1 MAMRKDLVIDDLR
14 VSVDETPILKGL
26 TLTVT
31 GGTRQVL
38 MGPNGSGKSTLAYAL
53 MGHPS
58 YTVTGGSVTFGGEDI
73 LDMEPDERAKAG
85 LFLAFQ
91 YPKEITGVTVSSFLR
106 QALSAVRGEDVSL
119 REFSAQLTANMK
131 RLEMN
136 SEFARRYLNEG
147 FSGGE
152 RKRNEMLQL
161 LCLSPQLAILDETDS
176 GLDVEMRQLVADV
189 VLEMHEQQGT
199 GFLVVTHYED
209 VVRQMQPERVHIML
223 DGRVVTSGGIDLVER
238 LGAEKNWD
246 WVEKEAVAHG
256 TA

>member
-26 TLTVT
+26 TLTVA

-58 YTVTGGSVTFGGEDI
+58 YTVTGGSVTFGGEEI
-73 LDMEPDERAKAG
+73 LDLEPDERAKAG

-136 SEFARRYLNEG
+136 PEFARRYLNEG

-223 DGRVVTSGGIDLVER
+223 DGRVVTSGGIELVER
-238 LGAEKNWD
+238 LGAEKSWD
-246 WVEKEAVAHG
+246 WVEREAMVHG